1 MGKLGSLVG
10 WCVSALLIPAVAS
23 AATCTWT
30 GLSGV
35 DGNWSTA
42 ANWDNCGGA
51 HAIPQNGDA
60 LVFPGGTA
68 RSTSTDDLLS
78 LDVTTIQITGMPTGG
93 NSYSIIAS
101 SNLVSVTI
109 SGGSLQVNTPGN
121 TGVGPNFL
129 VPLKLGAATVV
140 SNIGVGI
147 GTIGDIDTNGFDL
160 TLTTSTEYLD
170 VTGIISGAGAI
181 IKNGPL
187 FLFLEGNNTFTGPL
201 TINAGQ
207 VKARHANALGTI
219 AGNTTVKA
227 GAALVL
233 DAAVTVPEP
242 VTLDG
247 GVLQDDSV
255 TATLSGPLTLTADS
269 SVMTG
274 NHGLLTVT
282 GAISGAFTL
291 TKLGTG
297 GTILLGDSPLFT
309 GLVVGQS
316 GQL

>member
-68 RSTSTDDLLS
+68 RSTSTDD
-78 LDVTTIQITGMPTGG
+78 
-93 NSYSIIAS
+93 
-101 SNLVSVTI
+101 LVSVTI